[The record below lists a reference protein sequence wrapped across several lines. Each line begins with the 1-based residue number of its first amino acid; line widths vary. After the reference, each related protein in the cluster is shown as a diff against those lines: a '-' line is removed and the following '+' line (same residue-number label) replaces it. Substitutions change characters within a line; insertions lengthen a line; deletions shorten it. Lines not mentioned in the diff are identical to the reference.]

1 MGVPSKKTLLG
12 TLALVLAACAS
23 GSPDSESGAT
33 RGAVPDLRGARV
45 LVLPAQLL
53 DGVPPDLTVDEEL
66 AFALG
71 ARTRR
76 VSWIFRAE
84 VEAALRRS
92 PNLQAS
98 LADLPVGI
106 FLQAEVNRIGDPLY
120 GELRRLTT
128 LVGADVAVIPVRLS
142 YGEDGAYHLVSALLE
157 PTSGRVLWVAT
168 VDGETGPADDP
179 GTLASLADALAR
191 ALAPLG

>member
-1 MGVPSKKTLLG
+1 MGVPSRKPLLPAVVV
-12 TLALVLAACAS
+12 LLVACAS
-23 GSPDSESGAT
+23 GSPDAGSGGT

-45 LVLPAQLL
+45 LVLPTQILE
-53 DGVPPDLTVDEEL
+53 GVRPDLTVDEEL
-66 AFALG
+66 AFAL
-71 ARTRR
+71 RTRTQR

-92 PNLQAS
+92 PNVQAS

-120 GELRRLTT
+120 GEIRRLTT
-128 LVGADVAVIPVRLS
+128 IVGADIAVIPVLLT

-157 PTSGRVLWVAT
+157 PTSGRVLWVTT
-168 VDGETGPADDP
+168 VDGEAGPPDDP

>member
-12 TLALVLAACAS
+12 TVALLLAACAS
-23 GSPDSESGAT
+23 GPPDSESGAT

-53 DGVPPDLTVDEEL
+53 EGVPPDLTVDEEL

-92 PNLQAS
+92 PNVQAS

-120 GELRRLTT
+120 GEIRRLTT
-128 LVGADVAVIPVRLS
+128 LVGADIAVIPVLLS

-168 VDGETGPADDP
+168 VDGDVGPADDP